1 MATIGNLIV
10 NIGAKIDGLRKGL
23 TDSTGLIQGAKS
35 KFQSLG
41 GMIGTGLKTAAVV
54 GAGAL
59 LSVGVGAVG
68 LGTQLVGL
76 GSDAEEMMGKF
87 NVVFAQSGDRVTD
100 SLAEFGA
107 EVGRNKFELMGY
119 AATLGDTLKPM
130 GFTESA
136 AADLSVE
143 LVKLATDLG
152 SFNNMSTDE
161 ALQRLQGTL
170 IGSHENA
177 LAFGVVINEN
187 TLKAEMAANGWD
199 KLTGAALEQAK
210 VQARINLLMK
220 GTIDAQGDA
229 ARTSGSWANQMR
241 ALQATLTQT
250 GTEIGLKLMPVVTPF
265 LAKVGTLA
273 REYLPLAADWFSRVI
288 EKLIFLG
295 DVVQNGGISRL
306 FVVFEDGHGY
316 IGAFLEVLGLSESA
330 ADSLG
335 NAIANVGAI
344 ILDWITGTGLPALQ
358 QFGNWFINEGWPA
371 VQQFAGQVMSQLIPG
386 LMLLWTWG
394 SQIAAVALPL
404 LGAALQFVI
413 NHFNIIG
420 PILAVVA
427 GLILAL
433 SSPVT
438 AIIAAV
444 VLLATAWANNW
455 FGIRDKTAAAIE
467 FLKPYWNQ
475 LTTLF
480 DKFIAILLPELQKV
494 WQALVTVWQA
504 EVGPALSELWDS
516 LQELFTALGFGKSK
530 TDVWA
535 VAMGALKLVM
545 IGVLLGVKGLT
556 PVIHLIAG
564 AIKVAVDK
572 VRTFVEMLTSM
583 KRAADAVAGPLRS
596 MADRIKGIINQA
608 AQLPSWLIP
617 HSPTPF
623 EMGLRGIGAAIKAMP
638 EMPPLNPPLWG
649 GGFVAAAKGLG
660 QAATASSGGQGG
672 DLILNFTY
680 SPLISTGDRYEAEQ
694 ILAPMIVNAVRSK
707 FGIAPK

>member
-1 MATIGNLIV
+1 VATIGNLIV

-23 TDSTGLIQGAKS
+23 SDSTGLIQGAKS
-35 KFQSLG
+35 KFESLG
-41 GMIGTGLKTAAVV
+41 SGIGTVLKTGAVI

-59 LSVGVGAVG
+59 LSVGVGAAT
-68 LGTQLVGL
+68 LGPQLIGL

-107 EVGRNKFELMGY
+107 QVGRNKFELMGY

-136 AADLSVE
+136 AADLSVD

-199 KLTGAALEQAK
+199 ELTGAALEQAK

-220 GTIDAQGDA
+220 GTTDAQGDA

-241 ALQATLTQT
+241 ALQATLAQT
-250 GTEIGLKLMPVVTPF
+250 GTEIGLKLLPVITP
-265 LAKVGTLA
+265 LLTQLGALA
-273 REYLPLAADWFSRVI
+273 REYLPVVVDLVAQWIPKLQETATTIAAQIMPWLLAFGDWLVSV
-288 EKLIFLG
+288 
-295 DVVQNGGISRL
+295 
-306 FVVFEDGHGY
+306 
-316 IGAFLEVLGLSESA
+316 
-330 ADSLG
+330 
-335 NAIANVGAI
+335 
-344 ILDWITGTGLPALQ
+344 
-358 QFGNWFINEGWPA
+358 GWPA
-371 VQQFAGQVMSQLIPG
+371 VQRFGGLLLSQLIPG
-386 LMLLWTWG
+386 LMLLWSWG

-438 AIIAAV
+438 AIIGLV

-455 FGIRDKTAAAIE
+455 FGIRDKTAAAIA
-467 FLKPYWNQ
+467 FLQPYWNQ

-480 DKFIAILLPELQKV
+480 DKFITLLLPELQTV

-516 LQELFTALGFGKSK
+516 LQELFATLGFGKGK

-535 VAMGALKLVM
+535 VAMGALKL
-545 IGVLLGVKGLT
+545 ILGGVVLGVKGLT
-556 PVIHLIAG
+556 PVIHIVAG
-564 AIKVAVDK
+564 AIKLGVDR
-572 VRTFVEMLTSM
+572 VRTFVDMLTSM
-583 KRAADAVAGPLRS
+583 KRAADKLMEPLRTL
-596 MADRIKGIINQA
+596 AGKIRDVINSATQM
-608 AQLPSWLIP
+608 PSWLIP

-623 EMGLRGIGAAIKAMP
+623 EMGLRGIGAAIAAMP
-638 EMPPLNPPLWG
+638 EMNFRVNGDGRP
-649 GGFVAAAKGLG
+649 VARGVKQG
-660 QAATASSGGQGG
+660 QASPAAGTGGGGQGG
-672 DLILNFTY
+672 DVHVHLTY
-680 SPLISTGDRYEAEQ
+680 APLISMADRFEAEQ
-694 ILAPMIVNAVRSK
+694 VLAPLIGKVVRDK
-707 FGIAPK
+707 FGIAPS